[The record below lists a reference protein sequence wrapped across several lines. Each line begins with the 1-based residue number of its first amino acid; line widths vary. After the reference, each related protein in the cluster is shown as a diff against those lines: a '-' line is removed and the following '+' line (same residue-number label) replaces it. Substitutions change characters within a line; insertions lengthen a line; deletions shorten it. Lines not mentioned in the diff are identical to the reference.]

1 MIEFLFIV
9 LGVAVGFNLRREWN
23 QYKENLV
30 LSQVDARVRQE
41 LEVARNLNQ
50 SLLADLADLKQ
61 RMAHIKASVGEGT
74 ASHL

>member
-23 QYKENLV
+23 QHKENLV
-30 LSQVDARVRQE
+30 LSQVDAKVRQE

-50 SLLADLADLKQ
+50 SLLADLADLK
-61 RMAHIKASVGEGT
+61 RRLAESPVSSSDSSAHI
-74 ASHL
+74 

>member
-1 MIEFLFIV
+1 MIELLFIV

-30 LSQVDARVRQE
+30 LSQVDAKVRQE

-50 SLLADLADLKQ
+50 SLLVDLADLKCQ
-61 RMAHIKASVGEGT
+61 LSQSPFSSSGPSG
-74 ASHL
+74 HL